1 MGGYAAMRQQTDRN
15 YAAWVDWV
23 SEGGWDVCGTLNFAK
38 GRKLYGSEA
47 DKVFRA
53 FWKAADRLAYGQNGY
68 GIERRVF
75 THHGAIGDNKHLH
88 FVAKAPFEPEEFC
101 IRLNALYASFH
112 THTAPPADN
121 EILPIIS
128 KRHAC
133 GYALHDFWKI
143 ESETFNHELSRDN
156 ARHEQSQLRDQPITP
171 HPDAAAR
178 FKKATSSIWTLRAR
192 MAFDDHVKLAAARYE
207 RRHGL
212 ASGS

>member
-1 MGGYAAMRQQTDRN
+1 MTQKTGKD
-15 YAAWVDWV
+15 YAAWVNWV

-53 FWKAADRLAYGQNGY
+53 FWKAVDRLAYGQNRY
-68 GIERRVF
+68 GIERMVF
-75 THHGAIGDNKHLH
+75 THHGALGDNKHLQ

-101 IRLNALYASFH
+101 VRLNALYAEFH

-133 GYALHDFWKI
+133 VYALHEFWKMG
-143 ESETFNHELSRDN
+143 SETFNYELSRDN
-156 ARHEQSQLRDQPITP
+156 VRSDRSPIRDQPIIP
-171 HPDAAAR
+171 HPYAEAR
-178 FKKATSSIWTLRAR
+178 FANATSTTWNIRAR
-192 MAFDDHVKLAAARYE
+192 IAFDDHVKLAAARFE
-207 RRHGL
+207 QRHG
-212 ASGS
+212 